1 MEKFKDNIFSGPK
14 HVRDEPT
21 RIKYEANEDDQL
33 KCVSILI
40 ILFIMQFN
48 KLWLLF

>member
-14 HVRDEPT
+14 HVRDEPIG
-21 RIKYEANEDDQL
+21 IKYEANEGDQL

-40 ILFIMQFN
+40 IYNAIQ
-48 KLWLLF
+48 